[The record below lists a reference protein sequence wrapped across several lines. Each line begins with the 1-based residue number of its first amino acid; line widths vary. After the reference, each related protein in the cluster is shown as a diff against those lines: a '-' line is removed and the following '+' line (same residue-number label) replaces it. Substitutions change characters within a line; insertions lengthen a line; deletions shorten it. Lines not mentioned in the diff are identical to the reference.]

1 MKDLPQKR
9 ARRRQ
14 MWDITRFELG
24 QRSDNPRPRPRPL
37 RPVIRVVGGLL
48 SMVVVGA
55 FLLMLP
61 WMSQGEAMNW
71 NAAVFT
77 ATSAL
82 SVTGL
87 SIITPATDLTLAGQ
101 IVLLC
106 LIQIG
111 GVGFMVGAVVIFQLL
126 GRRVSLPD
134 RIALTDSLGLLS
146 PQAILNLTRRILFTV
161 LLIELI
167 GALLL
172 WLNWYQELGI
182 WQGLFYAV
190 FHAVSAFC
198 NAGFDLFSGLPEYP
212 AGIPRDNISLLVMS
226 LLIFLGGLGIPV
238 LGDLIMFSRTHNHRI
253 SLHSRITLV
262 VVAFLLCLGA
272 LGIFLAESRAGGVLA
287 NEPLPR
293 QVLMSFF
300 QSISARTAGF
310 VGLPDFSQVSPA
322 TEMLLI
328 ALMFIGCAPASM
340 GGGIT
345 TGTFAALTL
354 TLWGYA
360 KGLPSAQIGR
370 RSLAVGTVRKAA
382 AVLTISLFAV
392 LLSTWLLLMTHDV
405 PLDHALFEVVSAFA
419 TCGLTVGFTG
429 DLNIFG
435 QMVII
440 FMMFWGRLGALTV
453 VVAIAQR
460 RSSQHVTYPEEP
472 ILIG

>member
-1 MKDLPQKR
+1 MKDQPQDWPQ
-9 ARRRQ
+9 RRVT
-14 MWDITRFELG
+14 WDTSQLETG
-24 QRSDNPRPRPRPL
+24 QRSDTPRPRPRPL
-37 RPVIRVVGGLL
+37 RPVVRVMAGLL
-48 SMVVVGA
+48 GMVVVGA
-55 FLLMLP
+55 ILLRLP
-61 WMSQGEAMNW
+61 WMSHGDPLAWNEAL
-71 NAAVFT
+71 FT

-87 SIITPATDLTLAGQ
+87 SIITPSTDLTLAGQ
-101 IVLLC
+101 LVLLL

-111 GVGFMVGAVVIFQLL
+111 GVGFMVGAVVVFQIL
-126 GRRVSLPD
+126 GRRVSLPE

-146 PQAILNLTRRILFTV
+146 PQAILNLTKRVLITV
-161 LLIELI
+161 VLIEAI

-172 WLNWYQELGI
+172 WLNWYRDLGL
-182 WQGLFYAV
+182 WQGLFYAI
-190 FHAVSAFC
+190 FHAVSSFC
-198 NAGFDLFSGLPEYP
+198 NAGFDLFTGLPDYP
-212 AGIPRDNISLLVMS
+212 HGIPRDNVSLGVMGT
-226 LLIFLGGLGIPV
+226 LIFLGGLGIPV
-238 LGDLIMFSRTHNHRI
+238 LGDLIMFSRQRSHRI

-262 VVAFLLCLGA
+262 VVALLLCIGA
-272 LGIFLAESRAGGVLA
+272 AGILLAESRAGGVLTT
-287 NEPLPR
+287 EPWHR
-293 QVLMSFF
+293 RVLMSFF

-322 TEMLLI
+322 SEMLLI

-360 KGLPSAQIGR
+360 KGLPSAQIGK

-419 TCGLTVGFTG
+419 TCGLTVGFTSE
-429 DLNIFG
+429 LNIFG
-435 QMVII
+435 QMVIS
-440 FMMFWGRLGALTV
+440 FMMFWGRLGALTI

-460 RSSQHVTYPEEP
+460 RTSQYVTYPEEP